1 MSAAASRRHV
11 DASLDLFTRKSPRSW
26 RGLSEKEEDGMRERS
41 VSLGREQG
49 RGVVLQPAATK
60 RGGIFSQT
68 ADSGVLCGV
77 WGIREGLNYGRKIL
91 KIIKI

>member
-1 MSAAASRRHV
+1 MASWPEEGGMI
-11 DASLDLFTRKSPRSW
+11 TPRETA
-26 RGLSEKEEDGMRERS
+26 REECFF
-41 VSLGREQG
+41 VGREQG

-77 WGIREGLNYGRKIL
+77 WGIREGLNYCRGKY
-91 KIIKI
+91 

>member
-11 DASLDLFTRKSPRSW
+11 DAFLDLFTRKSPRSW

-60 RGGIFSQT
+60 REEIFSKT
-68 ADSGVLCGV
+68 ATTAGCCVVCG
-77 WGIREGLNYGRKIL
+77 GYEGGGLD
-91 KIIKI
+91 